1 MSSFTEFSKNH
12 KEDDNNMGNNKK
24 KPNSKVN
31 DIGGNRLDPNTGNE
45 REDREPVNK
54 RNLHEANDIPQT
66 RERSQDR
73 NERQTSRL

>member
-12 KEDDNNMGNNKK
+12 NEDHDTGNKK
-24 KPNSKVN
+24 KTNSKVN